1 MFTITTWG
9 SQNKKKYN
17 VLHSCFHET
26 EAKEKVEKILVVP
39 FSEFV
44 QMFTN
49 FNLKFKI
56 EKVMT
61 AQTAR

>member
-9 SQNKKKYN
+9 SQNKKKYK
-17 VLHSCFHET
+17 VLHSCFYET

-44 QMFTN
+44 QMFTK